1 MEKFGS
7 LIKIGIVFK
16 KYRRI
21 KYVKICEVFY
31 NFSVIGINN
40 VSASTTQYHKSENDT
55 EYEKEIYTKIIL
67 NDRQK
72 LSQAKVCRNVKKVET
87 KVRDLEMIASV
98 TLKVTIRVNESTGK
112 ITSYGSPSL
121 VQNFAE
127 APGYVCR
134 VSDITTY
141 KPTLSSSGRTLHCK
155 ATFRIHAE
163 TSIGGGK
170 HDSGLFTITLD
181 AQ

>member
-1 MEKFGS
+1 MLKFVKCFIILS
-7 LIKIGIVFK
+7 LI
-16 KYRRI
+16 
-21 KYVKICEVFY
+21 
-31 NFSVIGINN
+31 SVIGINN

-72 LSQAKVCRNVKKVET
+72 LSQ
-87 KVRDLEMIASV
+87 DLEMIASV

-163 TSIGGGK
+163 TSIGGDK